1 MFSSLIV
8 GLSSVCECI
17 NNKYLKMTLFHFGNC
32 IALAYTPYFMTY
44 KFSGLAEYGVFWKCI
59 QAGAIYLITQLC
71 KMLALATFFP
81 ATDVG
86 NIGRMETITEFL
98 KNTVDVADLIGLHIV
113 MTKFAGKGETKF
125 LVAGLGWAS
134 AELLMTRVVPLWVGA
149 RSVEFDWKYLQ
160 MSFDSNISLVHYIS
174 TATLVWLW
182 SRHDLRK
189 THLPIVI
196 VLLAAGCYRPLISEL
211 FVTVFGFGAW
221 PFLAVKALCTVAVG
235 LVAMYVYF
243 NLTQSL
249 NSY

>member
-1 MFSSLIV
+1 
-8 GLSSVCECI
+8 
-17 NNKYLKMTLFHFGNC
+17 MTLFHFGNC
-32 IALAYTPYFMTY
+32 IALAYAPYFMTY

-59 QAGAIYLITQLC
+59 QAGAMYLFTQLC

-81 ATDVG
+81 ATEVSS
-86 NIGRMETITEFL
+86 IGRIETLTEFL

-134 AELLMTRVVPLWVGA
+134 AELLMTRLVPLWVGA

-160 MSFDSNISLVHYIS
+160 MSFDSNISLVHHIT

-189 THLPIVI
+189 THLPIVM
-196 VLLAAGCYRPLISEL
+196 VLLAAGCYRPLIIEL
-211 FVTVFGFGAW
+211 FTTILGLGAW
-221 PFLAVKALCTVAVG
+221 AILAVKAASAVSIG
-235 LVAMYVYF
+235 LVSMHIYF
-243 NLTQSL
+243 SITQGL